1 MKIIE
6 AINKI
11 DSLHH
16 NTYDQVKKVE
26 WLSELDGYV
35 KTNIIDTHEGSELVT
50 FNGYNAQTD
59 LQTEL
64 LVPAPF
70 DSVYLK
76 WLEAQIH
83 YANGEYD
90 KYNNAIVMYNAAYDA
105 YAAYYNRTIMPV
117 INGRRFLF

>member
-6 AINKI
+6 AINRI
-11 DSLHH
+11 DSLLH

-35 KTNIIDTHEGSELVT
+35 KTNIIDTHEGRELVT
-50 FNGYNAQTD
+50 FTGYDANTD
-59 LQTEL
+59 IQTEL

-90 KYNNAIVMYNAAYDA
+90 RYNNAIVMYNASYDA
-105 YAAYYNRTIMPV
+105 YAAYYHRTRMPI